1 MFGPQQLEETKKE
14 VFNLQLENHFLK
26 ERLSNMAPEHIE
38 GALKENVKLKLE
50 ILTLGKELKK
60 LKKLVMQQDKDLAAA
75 VRESG
80 KSQEARELENLW
92 NQEKERR
99 KAAEQEIKTLQ
110 EEIEAGGMDELRSK
124 LEDAEASGDV
134 WRKRTEELEAELE
147 DQKALNEDQIEELGR
162 FRNAM
167 DRAHDEMER
176 MKEELNSAKSLSESI
191 GLGKGREARLAQKI
205 QELEQA
211 RMIISTLTMLTKNIG
226 KRISAGRPFNCK
238 ERRHV

>member
-1 MFGPQQLEETKKE
+1 
-14 VFNLQLENHFLK
+14 
-26 ERLSNMAPEHIE
+26 MAPEHIE

-162 FRNAM
+162 FRDAM

-211 RMIISTLTMLTKNIG
+211 RMIISTLTILTKNIG

>member
-162 FRNAM
+162 FRDAM